1 MAINSKNYVDIST
14 SYPKTDAT
22 SRAFGGMVLTPSSA
36 IAQGPES
43 PYAAVVAQYNSGLDI
58 ALSLDDVIA
67 VFGATSQEYSFA
79 EGYYSYS
86 SPTGRF
92 PSRLKFKK
100 VDMGKT
106 LVESFK
112 DLDKAT
118 NAFGSFTFLPPTDQS
133 TAVDSEYI
141 DQLISVAA
149 YNSSLETKYLFV
161 VNQKAQDGGS
171 DYQTAITNCAK
182 FKDFTGVCFVYGAS
196 AVSAYM
202 PMAVL
207 ASTDYSN
214 GTVVNFM
221 FKQFP
226 LETPTVVDQTTYTA
240 FNQGLV
246 NFYGRTQ
253 TNGQTLDFFQRGF
266 NTNGSDTAIYCNE
279 MWFKAECETALLNLL
294 MSQEKF
300 PADQSGVS
308 MVKLTVADVCGA
320 AQRNGSFMSKAAS
333 KTDAH
338 SIREIVYLSG
348 GEEQSAEGIVND
360 VSSKGY
366 SIYAYLSEKT
376 DTEKLGK
383 TSEKIIVYYVFYGT
397 ADNVRYIKGN
407 NILLK

>member
-22 SRAFGGMVLTPSSA
+22 SRAFGGMVLTPA
-36 IAQGPES
+36 TALAQGEDS
-43 PYAAVVAQYNSGLDI
+43 PYATVVEQYNSGLDI

-67 VFGATSQEYSFA
+67 VFGATAQEYSFA

-100 VDMGKT
+100 VDTSKT
-106 LVESFK
+106 LVENFK

-118 NAFGSFTFLPPTDQS
+118 NAFGSFTFLPPADES
-133 TAVDSEYI
+133 TAFDSSYI
-141 DQLISVAA
+141 EQLTSVAA

-161 VNQKAQDGGS
+161 VNQKAQSGGT
-171 DYQTAITNCAK
+171 DYQSAITNCAK
-182 FKDFTGVCFVYGAS
+182 FKDFAGVCFVYGS
-196 AVSAYM
+196 TAVSAYM

-207 ASTDYSN
+207 ASTDYNN

-226 LETPTVVDQTTYTA
+226 LETPTVVDQTTYQS

-279 MWFKAECETALLNLL
+279 MWFKAACETALLNTLI
-294 MSQEKF
+294 SQEKF
-300 PADQSGVS
+300 PANQSGVS

-320 AQRNGSFMSKAAS
+320 AQRNGSFMAKKASKA
-333 KTDAH
+333 DGN

-348 GEEQSAEGIVND
+348 GENTFADSIMAD
-360 VSSKGY
+360 VATKGY
-366 SIYAYLSEKT
+366 SVYAYLSEKS
-376 DTEKLGK
+376 DNEKLGK
-383 TSEKIIVYYVFYGT
+383 TTEKIIVYYVFYGT